1 MLNFNMTLFK
11 TNFLIIFIAAIMTV
25 VSFHIPAEYSF
36 ENHAME
42 NTEVIVLFIGL
53 VSVLYR
59 RKHTNVG
66 QSKPFWLG
74 CALLYAVMIMRELSW
89 GRVFF
94 PIGVSSSGE
103 SVFIKMNELWFAPMI
118 YAVVAMMVCG
128 ALYCMAKSLKE
139 CRQSGLVWNL
149 PVWHFVVFVFMMAVS
164 QCVFEKGLIFGSAYG
179 QLLEESAEI
188 VAYLSLVCFTGHFYF
203 VRQKNEWN
211 RNLSIRMVD
220 LWKESY
226 QHWML

>member
-1 MLNFNMTLFK
+1 MVLFNRTIFK
-11 TNFLIIFIAAIMTV
+11 TNFLIILISIMLFMI
-25 VSFHIPAEYSF
+25 SFHIPVEYSF

-42 NTEVIVLFIGL
+42 NTEVVILFIGL

-59 RKHTNVG
+59 RKHTYIS
-66 QSKPFWLG
+66 QSKPFWMG

-94 PIGVSSSGE
+94 PVGVSSSGE
-103 SVFIKMNELWFAPMI
+103 SVFIKMNELWFAPII

-128 ALYCMAKSLKE
+128 ALYCMAKSFKE
-139 CRQSGLVWNL
+139 CRRRGLVWNV
-149 PVWHFVVFVFMMAVS
+149 PIWHFAVFALMMIVS
-164 QCVFEKGLIFGSAYG
+164 QCVFEKGLIFVSAYG

-203 VRQKNEWN
+203 VRRQNEWS
-211 RNLSIRMVD
+211 RNLSMRIVH
-220 LWKESY
+220 LWKGSY
-226 QHWML
+226 QQWML